1 MVVHFHFRSI
11 YTKTVRSIIAK
22 IPIPRN
28 PHSSEAVKL
37 SDGSLFISLKDKIP
51 STQNCPIIPNKCGRI
66 LSPTEATIAEED
78 AKKYK
83 SLGKF
88 CGKYGISRSYAINKL
103 NLQKEKFFAEEKE
116 RIDKLSDKKKRGLIM
131 RRLIKKDRFQSF

>member
-1 MVVHFHFRSI
+1 MFHLRSI

-28 PHSSEAVKL
+28 PHASEPLKL
-37 SDGSLFISLKDKIP
+37 SDGSFFISLKDKVL
-51 STQNCPIIPNKCGRI
+51 STENCPIIPNKCGRV
-66 LSPTEATIAEED
+66 LSPVEAKLAEED

-88 CGKYGISRSYAINKL
+88 CGKYGVSRSYAINRL
-103 NLQKEKFFAEEKE
+103 NLQKEKFFMNEQE
-116 RIDKLSDKKKRGLIM
+116 RIEKLSDKKKRGLII